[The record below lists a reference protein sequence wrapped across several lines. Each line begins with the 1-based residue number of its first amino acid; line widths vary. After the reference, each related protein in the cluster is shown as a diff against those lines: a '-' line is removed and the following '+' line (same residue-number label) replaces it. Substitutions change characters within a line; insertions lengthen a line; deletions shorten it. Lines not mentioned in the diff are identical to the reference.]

1 MEVNLSKLSMNE
13 QVGVLKWCLGVTYD
27 EFADYYRKEMAR
39 RRRPYKGLRWGP
51 TEQQTMIWRWE
62 TMLNFKNKSGEIVMT
77 EKDNGKLS
85 IHDEVLKE
93 SLEQEIELAEARKN
107 VDSRKPAA
115 E

>member
-1 MEVNLSKLSMNE
+1 
-13 QVGVLKWCLGVTYD
+13 
-27 EFADYYRKEMAR
+27 
-39 RRRPYKGLRWGP
+39 
-51 TEQQTMIWRWE
+51 
-62 TMLNFKNKSGEIVMT
+62 MLNFKNKSGEIVMT